1 MRGNFIPA
9 NTVWTNSRYEERGRP
24 TRYSYDAK
32 EYQQEQLR
40 SSMYTQQYDLPGN
53 TYAPAPRPPTNARE
67 RKQQELRT
75 AEYEAEQ
82 PPSVLTFKVTDLS
95 PAMNEFDLRRLFQQV
110 HLIKIDIETDN
121 ITGRC
126 RGSALVQVRSH
137 PNSRELEAA
146 RSNLVRAGFGIQ
158 PHTAETKRR
167 SQYADLAGKNF
178 LDHMT
183 EQTRSGEYV
192 YEAGREVDVEWKRE
206 QEELHRWT
214 KLRKTEQP
222 IRPPSQVLAG
232 SRLLQPTAASTE
244 RTRNR

>member
-1 MRGNFIPA
+1 MRNNLIPA

-24 TRYSYDAK
+24 TRYSYDAQ

-40 SSMYTQQYDLPGN
+40 SSMDTQQYELPGK

-75 AEYEAEQ
+75 AEYETEQ
-82 PPSVLTFKVTDLS
+82 PPSVLTFKVTELS
-95 PAMNEFDLRRLFQQV
+95 PTVTEFDLRRLFQQV
-110 HLIKIDIETDN
+110 HIIKIDVETDN

-126 RGSALVQVRSH
+126 RGSALIQVRSQ

-146 RSNLVRAGFGIQ
+146 RSNIVRAGFGI
-158 PHTAETKRR
+158 HAYVAEVKRR
-167 SQYADLAGKNF
+167 SQYSDIAGKNF

-192 YEAGREVDVEWKRE
+192 PEAGREVDMEWKRE

-214 KLRKTEQP
+214 QLRKAEQQV
-222 IRPPSQVLAG
+222 RPPSRVLAG
-232 SRLLQPTAASTE
+232 SRLLQPTAASAE